1 MIEGEIMADIF
12 KRIKDMFSDDK
23 KIKVVVFIGLLG
35 MGLILLS
42 SLIPKD
48 TNNKNAEVSDS
59 KADMVAYDAELEEYT
74 KEMESK
80 LKLLLENISGV
91 GRVEIMMNI
100 SSTKEYVYADEE
112 KSNLSKDS
120 ENYSEQKENKYIIV
134 ESNGKKEALLK
145 KVNNPQ
151 ISGIVIVCEGG
162 GNNVVRESIYKSVS
176 VACDLPTSKIYVT
189 KIK

>member
-80 LKLLLENISGV
+80 LKLLLE
-91 GRVEIMMNI
+91 
-100 SSTKEYVYADEE
+100 
-112 KSNLSKDS
+112 KS
-120 ENYSEQKENKYIIV
+120 
-134 ESNGKKEALLK
+134 
-145 KVNNPQ
+145 
-151 ISGIVIVCEGG
+151 
-162 GNNVVRESIYKSVS
+162 
-176 VACDLPTSKIYVT
+176 
-189 KIK
+189 